1 MCSVTRWLNPEKN
14 PAYFAK
20 LAVSKKNNHILS
32 LSEELLG
39 EILGIKILCQPFL
52 ALVSCF
58 GFCCVFFQGIVASKT
73 DIVENSREKKPSV
86 RIIYSALQL
95 RS

>member
-1 MCSVTRWLNPEKN
+1 MCSVTCWLNPEKN

-52 ALVSCF
+52 APVSCF
-58 GFCCVFFQGIVASKT
+58 CFFFQGIVASKI
-73 DIVENSREKKPSV
+73 DIVENAREKKSSV

>member
-1 MCSVTRWLNPEKN
+1 MLAEPGDK
-14 PAYFAK
+14 PAYSAK

-32 LSEELLG
+32 LREELLG

-58 GFCCVFFQGIVASKT
+58 LFLFSQKTVASKT
-73 DIVENSREKKPSV
+73 DTVEKSREKKPSV
-86 RIIYSALQL
+86 RIVYSALQL
-95 RS
+95 RT